1 MCCQYYNH
9 VGGIKKGL
17 NLIFINIKKNNIND
31 HLVEMKRVYSLKIH
45 LKQVFSRNFKN

>member
-1 MCCQYYNH
+1 MYCQYYNH
-9 VGGIKKGL
+9 FGRIKGL

-31 HLVEMKRVYSLKIH
+31 NLVGMKRVYSLKIH